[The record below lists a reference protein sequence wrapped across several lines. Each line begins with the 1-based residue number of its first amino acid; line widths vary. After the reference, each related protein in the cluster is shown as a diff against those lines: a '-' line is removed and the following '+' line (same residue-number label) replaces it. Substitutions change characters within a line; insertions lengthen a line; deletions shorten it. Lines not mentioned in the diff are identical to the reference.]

1 MLLVLVLASAIAIIY
16 GFSCLVD
23 MVQHWAAMERGI
35 SSLI

>member
-1 MLLVLVLASAIAIIY
+1 MLLVLVLSSAIGIIY

-23 MVQHWAAMERGI
+23 MVRNWAAMERGI